1 MTGIGATPHP
11 DASRRTTAY
20 FLLTQAGRMRLGNMV
35 DPKYTLG
42 ASILKAYLPSKLTP

>member
-11 DASRRTTAY
+11 DVSRRTTAY
-20 FLLTQAGRMRLGNMV
+20 FLLTQAGRMRLGNIV

-42 ASILKAYLPSKLTP
+42 ASIRKAYLPSKLTP